1 MYTIHMQLQG
11 PIMKDKVYVVNE
23 ENLAK
28 CEELLLNPRFH
39 NSRMAVIRRAV
50 ASGSNNRNLFRS
62 ESTDVL
68 HCLLE
73 YAKSNYLA
81 YKAFLDKVERK
92 YAEIQRIEDIRLEI
106 DSVRKKRESLAQAVS
121 RGRHR
126 RRLIQQL
133 LFFKN
138 GAKKVPTLKEISG
151 TMKEY
156 QAKWEQEASYEVL
169 TSPEGGNPL
178 VKRRKVYNRIT
189 KELEA
194 EVERLKKE
202 YEEKRKLERDNP

>member
-1 MYTIHMQLQG
+1 MTT
-11 PIMKDKVYVVNE
+11 KVYVVNE

-28 CEELLLNPRFH
+28 CEKLLLDPRFH
-39 NSRMAVIRRAV
+39 DNRMAVIRRAV

-68 HCLLE
+68 HCLVE

-92 YAEIQRIEDIRLEI
+92 YAEIQKIEDIRLEI
-106 DSVRKKRESLAQAVS
+106 DAVRKKRKSLAQAVS

-138 GAKKVPTLKEISG
+138 GAKKVPTVKEISG

-156 QAKWEQEASYEVL
+156 QAKWGQEASYEAL
-169 TSPEGGNPL
+169 ASPEGGNTL
-178 VKRRKVYNRIT
+178 VKRSKVYDRIT

-202 YEEKRKLERDNP
+202 YEEKRKLERDNT

>member
-1 MYTIHMQLQG
+1 M
-11 PIMKDKVYVVNE
+11 
-23 ENLAK
+23 
-28 CEELLLNPRFH
+28 
-39 NSRMAVIRRAV
+39 
-50 ASGSNNRNLFRS
+50 
-62 ESTDVL
+62 
-68 HCLLE
+68 LE

-92 YAEIQRIEDIRLEI
+92 YAEIQKIEDIRLEI
-106 DSVRKKRESLAQAVS
+106 DEVKKKRESFAEAVR

-138 GAKKVPTLKEISG
+138 GAKKVPTVKEISG

-156 QAKWEQEASYEVL
+156 QSKWEQEASYEAL
-169 TSPEGGNPL
+169 TSPEGGNML
-178 VKRRKVYNRIT
+178 VKRRKVYDRIT

-194 EVERLKKE
+194 EVARLKKE
-202 YEEKRKLERDNP
+202 YEAKRKLERDNP